1 MWPVVRRRAMEEKL
15 SLQEFH
21 DLEEVEDEGQEDDD
35 YSEEEKEEGDIE
47 KGMKGNYH
55 YSPSLIQK
63 RGIST
68 LHQVN

>member
-1 MWPVVRRRAMEEKL
+1 MEEKL
-15 SLQEFH
+15 SLHEFH
-21 DLEEVEDEGQEDDD
+21 DLEDVEDEGQDDDD
-35 YSEEEKEEGDIE
+35 YSEEEKEGDIE

-68 LHQVN
+68 VHQVN

>member
-21 DLEEVEDEGQEDDD
+21 DLEEVEGGGQDDDD
-35 YSEEEKEEGDIE
+35 YSEEEKEDGDIE

>member
-1 MWPVVRRRAMEEKL
+1 MEEKL

-21 DLEEVEDEGQEDDD
+21 DLEEVEDGQEDDD
-35 YSEEEKEEGDIE
+35 YSEEEKEGDIE
-47 KGMKGNYH
+47 EGMKGNYH